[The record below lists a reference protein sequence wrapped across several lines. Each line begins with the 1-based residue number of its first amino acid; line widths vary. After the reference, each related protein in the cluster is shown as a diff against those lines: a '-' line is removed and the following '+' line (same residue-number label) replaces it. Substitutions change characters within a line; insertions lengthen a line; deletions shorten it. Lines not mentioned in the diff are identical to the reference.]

1 MACVPQSKRFV
12 RTLRA
17 AIGSVI
23 FPLLA
28 FGAGASPAR
37 AIDAADAPVA
47 ASRWDLPPTDVSRRA
62 VLLGGQS
69 AMAQL
74 LVQQGTAVAA
84 SLPLPSKSVPSVTV
98 AEIAPIPDF
107 RPAVTRT
114 APAAASD
121 SPNLFGSVAVS
132 IGRTP
137 LDSMWRR
144 ANAAGGSLARWTG
157 TLRSAGDD
165 REAMVREVNL
175 WVNRRIDF
183 TDDERS
189 AGRADLWQSASES
202 LRSGRGDCEDYA
214 LAKMQLLA
222 ALGVP
227 QDDMYLVLV
236 RDLVRRQDH
245 AVLAVRL
252 EGRFVVLDNNS
263 DALLEDGQVGDY
275 RPVMSYSGGRRW
287 IHGYAADPVQPPL
300 RIASAAVGIAAP

>member
-1 MACVPQSKRFV
+1 MACVPQSKRSV

-17 AIGSVI
+17 AIGSLI

-37 AIDAADAPVA
+37 AIDGADAPVA

-84 SLPLPSKSVPSVTV
+84 GFTVPDKPMSPPPL
-98 AEIAPIPDF
+98 ADAAPIAEF
-107 RPAVTRT
+107 GPAVTRA
-114 APAAASD
+114 APVASSD

-157 TLRSAGDD
+157 ALRGVGDD
-165 REAMVREVNL
+165 REAMVRQVNL
-175 WVNRRIDF
+175 RVNRRIDF
-183 TDDERS
+183 TDDARS
-189 AGRADLWQSASES
+189 GRADHWQTASES
-202 LRSGRGDCEDYA
+202 LGRGRGDCEDYA
-214 LAKMQLLA
+214 IAKMQLLA

-252 EGRFVVLDNNS
+252 DGRFVVLDNNS
-263 DALLEDGQVGDY
+263 DALLEDGQVRDY

-300 RIASAAVGIAAP
+300 QIASVAMGIAAP